1 MRRSSISLAIVSIA
15 LLAAACDPEQPA
27 APVVESV
34 SNETLDI
41 RLDPLPPD
49 FVVAVNDGASLEL
62 APAVE
67 KVGGRVVFEVG
78 DEEPLI
84 DLVAAVNR
92 HRFQVEAKPG
102 AEYKG
107 GQELVTPHGSAFY
120 SRGRFLDGT
129 TLVEE
134 TVVVLKHPSA
144 SRLLVISYRY
154 PAAGDSSVRVQ
165 QLLDL
170 VSVLQV
176 PGSGAAAG
184 DQ

>member
-1 MRRSSISLAIVSIA
+1 MRRSSLSLVIASIA
-15 LLAAACDPEQPA
+15 LLAAACGPEQPA

-41 RLDPLPPD
+41 RLDPLPTE
-49 FVVAVNDGASLEL
+49 FAVAVNDGRRLEL
-62 APAVE
+62 GPAVDA
-67 KVGGRVVFEVG
+67 VGGRVVFEVG
-78 DEEPLI
+78 DEEPEVN
-84 DLVAAVNR
+84 LVAAVKR
-92 HRFQVEAKPG
+92 HQLQVEQMPG

-120 SRGRFLDGT
+120 SRGRFLAGT
-129 TLVEE
+129 ELIED

-144 SRLLVISYRY
+144 SRLLTIGYRY

-176 PGSGAAAG
+176 PGSGVTAG

>member
-1 MRRSSISLAIVSIA
+1 MRRSSLSLVIASIA
-15 LLAAACDPEQPA
+15 LLAAACGPQQPA

-34 SNETLDI
+34 TNVTLDI
-41 RLDPLPPD
+41 RLDPLPTD
-49 FVVAVNDGASLEL
+49 FAVAVNDGRRLEL
-62 APAVE
+62 VPAVDA
-67 KVGGRVVFEVG
+67 VGGRVVFEVG
-78 DEEPLI
+78 DEEPEVN
-84 DLVAAVNR
+84 LVAAVKR
-92 HRFQVEAKPG
+92 HQLQVEQMPG

-120 SRGRFLDGT
+120 SRGRFLAGSE
-129 TLVEE
+129 LVED

-144 SRLLVISYRY
+144 SRLLTIGYRY

-170 VSVLQV
+170 ISVLQV
-176 PGSGAAAG
+176 PGSGPTAG

>member
-1 MRRSSISLAIVSIA
+1 MRRTAISFAAAALA
-15 LLAAACDPEQPA
+15 LLAAACSPDRPQ

-34 SNETLDI
+34 SNETLGI
-41 RLDPLPPD
+41 RLDPLPAD

-62 APAVE
+62 ALAE
-67 KVGGRVVFEVG
+67 GKVGGRVSFEVG
-78 DEEPLI
+78 DPEPAV

-129 TLVEE
+129 ELVEE
-134 TVVVLKHPSA
+134 TVVVLGHPSA

-170 VSVLQV
+170 LGALQG

-184 DQ
+184 SQ

>member
-1 MRRSSISLAIVSIA
+1 MRRSSLSLAIASIA
-15 LLAAACDPEQPA
+15 LLAAACGPEQPA
-27 APVVESV
+27 VPVVESV
-34 SNETLDI
+34 TNETLDI
-41 RLDPLPPD
+41 RLDPLPTE
-49 FVVAVNDGASLEL
+49 FAVAVNDGRRLEL
-62 APAVE
+62 VPVE
-67 KVGGRVVFEVG
+67 AKVGGRVVFEVG
-78 DEEPLI
+78 DEEPEVN
-84 DLVAAVNR
+84 LVAAVKR
-92 HRFQVEAKPG
+92 HQLQVEQMPG

-120 SRGRFLDGT
+120 SRGRFLAGSE
-129 TLVEE
+129 LVED

-144 SRLLVISYRY
+144 SRLLTIGYRY

-176 PGSGAAAG
+176 PGSGATAG

>member
-1 MRRSSISLAIVSIA
+1 MRTQRLWLSLPVI
-15 LLAAACDPEQPA
+15 LLAAACGPPDQPA
-27 APVVESV
+27 EPVAASV
-34 SNETLDI
+34 TNELLGI

-49 FVVAVNDGASLEL
+49 FAVAVNDDRGLEL
-62 APAVE
+62 VPVE
-67 KVGGRVVFEVG
+67 AKVGGRVVFEVG
-78 DEEPLI
+78 DEEPEVN
-84 DLVAAVNR
+84 LVAAVKR
-92 HRFQVEAKPG
+92 HQLQVEQMPG

-120 SRGRFLDGT
+120 SRGRFLAGT
-129 TLVEE
+129 ELIED

-144 SRLLVISYRY
+144 SRLLTIAYRY

-176 PGSGAAAG
+176 PGSGVTAG